1 MLPDLRPPPPPSS
14 DDPRGVVVLGS
25 TGSIGEQ
32 ALEVASM
39 FPDRLRVRALVA
51 GTRWERLA
59 EQARA
64 HRPRHVAIADPDAF
78 RPLRDALADLDTEVH
93 AGAAAV
99 GALAALED
107 VDVVVAAIVGA
118 AGLKPTLAAA
128 RAGKRVALA
137 NKESLVVAGSLVARA
152 CAASGGI
159 VVPVDSEHS
168 ALFQCLVG
176 EPAGS
181 VERLI
186 LTASGGPFRTR
197 SAETFASIT
206 PREAVA
212 HPNWSMG
219 AKISVDSATMMNKGL
234 EVVEARWL
242 FDVPA
247 ERIEVVVHPESVVH
261 SVVEFVDGSSKAQV
275 GPPDM
280 RVPIQV
286 ALSYPER
293 WPARHPRL
301 DWSTADPLTFE
312 AADTDR
318 FPCLALAYRALEDG
332 GSAPAA
338 LNAANEVAV
347 ARFLAGDIRFTDIPR
362 LVEAGLRA
370 ARPADTLEGLLAVD
384 AAARRA
390 AEARASQTA

>member
-1 MLPDLRPPPPPSS
+1 
-14 DDPRGVVVLGS
+14 
-25 TGSIGEQ
+25 T
-32 ALEVASM
+32 
-39 FPDRLRVRALVA
+39 
-51 GTRWERLA
+51 
-59 EQARA
+59 
-64 HRPRHVAIADPDAF
+64 
-78 RPLRDALADLDTEVH
+78 DTEVH

-118 AGLKPTLAAA
+118 AGLQPTLAAA
-128 RAGKRVALA
+128 RKGKTIALA
-137 NKESLVVAGSLVARA
+137 NKESLVVAGALVERA
-152 CAASGGI
+152 CLASGA
-159 VVPVDSEHS
+159 VVIPVDSEHS

-176 EPAGS
+176 EPPGS
-181 VERLI
+181 IEKLI
-186 LTASGGPFRTR
+186 LTASGGPFRDR
-197 SAETFASIT
+197 DASTFSSIT
-206 PREAVA
+206 PAEAVA

-234 EVVEARWL
+234 EVIEARWL
-242 FDVPA
+242 FDVPS

-301 DWSTADPLTFE
+301 DWEHAGPLTFQ
-312 AADTDR
+312 AADPDR
-318 FPCLALAYRALEDG
+318 FPCLGLAYDALEGGDG
-332 GSAPAA
+332 ATAA

-347 ARFLAGDIRFTDIPR
+347 AHFLSGDIRFTDIPR

-370 ARPADTLEGLLAVD
+370 ARPADTLDGLLAVD

-390 AEARASQTA
+390 AEARAYQTA